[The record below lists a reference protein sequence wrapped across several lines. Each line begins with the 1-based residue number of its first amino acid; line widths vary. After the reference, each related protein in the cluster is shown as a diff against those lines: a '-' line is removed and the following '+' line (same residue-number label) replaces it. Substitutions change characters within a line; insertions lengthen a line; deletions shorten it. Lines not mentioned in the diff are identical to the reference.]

1 MKIAPVLLGAVFA
14 QESGDYSDYEAP
26 ATGGE
31 DRWDSWGSDNNFLMG
46 TAERAYGSSQTV
58 QAVTCWESNNMGDL
72 RHYNTQNDDG
82 FGWSN
87 VHHGHDQAADSNI
100 VTGDESDYQIG
111 TVYIDHGNTNKV
123 DQHSAEAFD
132 NRYSGCIYEVN
143 GWTYSSTTYNEK
155 FQVTYGWNGS
165 AVDQSGLDSSFS
177 DSIRINWW
185 HYFNAH
191 VFAGGSAQTHY
202 IAMANPQYE
211 GLGYLNFIA
220 TFAKAPSGQNTFG
233 TNKYYSDR
241 NHFNHNVED
250 TVTDNYSAGGAFEV
264 KPGTGEEWYSTYDGS
279 SPKTWTEQAALSSFP
294 HNDLGKDF
302 RFNVR
307 VLHKGGDG
315 DPTNT
320 SGKDSYYF
328 YKINEIAITFPYVVR
343 CPKELSHIA
352 SDGQTSTF
360 RCMDSAN
367 YNGHRGWYNNQT
379 NDHAT
384 AAKNENLPFY
394 LETLSGGSFSAGF
407 CGANTSD
414 ARSDGEWYQCGT
426 SYTVKGLL
434 NTYDEASQKEFGTHQ
449 EFWFQFF
456 YHFELAQRMVGG
468 TGPPTI
474 TTTGGS
480 PTTSFTHYNYPNLL
494 FNAFEVSSVAF
505 TCSTTNV
512 YNSNGC

>member
-46 TAERAYGSSQTV
+46 TGERAYGSSQTV

-132 NRYSGCIYEVN
+132 NRYSGCIYEVD

-155 FQVTYGWNGS
+155 FEVTYGWNGS

-315 DPTNT
+315 DPTDTN
-320 SGKDSYYF
+320 GKDSYYF
-328 YKINEIAITFPYVVR
+328 YKINEITITFPYDVR
-343 CPKELSHIA
+343 CPKESSHIA

-394 LETLSGGSFSAGF
+394 IETLNGGSASAGF
-407 CGANTSD
+407 CAAGAA
-414 ARSDGEWYQCGT
+414 ARSDGEWYQCGK
-426 SYTVKGLL
+426 SYNVKGLM
-434 NTYDEASQKEFGTHQ
+434 NTYDEAAQKEFGTHQ
-449 EFWFQFF
+449 EFWFQFY
-456 YHFELAQRMVGG
+456 YHFELTTRTSAAIG
-468 TGPPTI
+468 TPTI
-474 TTTGGS
+474 DS
-480 PTTSFTHYNYPNLL
+480 STTSFVHYNYPNLL
-494 FNAFEVSSVAF
+494 FNAFEVTSVDF
-505 TCSTTNV
+505 KCSNTNANHV

>member
-26 ATGGE
+26 VTGGE

-46 TAERAYGSSQTV
+46 TGERAYGSTQTV

-132 NRYSGCIYEVN
+132 NRYSGCIYEVD
-143 GWTYSSTTYNEK
+143 GWTYSSTTYNKK
-155 FQVTYGWNGS
+155 FEVAYGWDGTTHNAGGF
-165 AVDQSGLDSSFS
+165 DTSFTS
-177 DSIRINWW
+177 HIRINWW

-191 VFAGGSAQTHY
+191 VFAGGNAQTHY

-220 TFAKAPSGQNTFG
+220 TFAKKPTADTFAN
-233 TNKYYSDR
+233 NKFYSAR
-241 NHFNHNVED
+241 QHFNHNVED

-264 KPGTGEEWYSTYDGS
+264 RPGTSTAEEWYSTYGGTDA
-279 SPKTWTEQAALSSFP
+279 WTEQAALSSFP

-307 VLHKGGDG
+307 VLHRGGDG
-315 DPTNT
+315 DPTNAA
-320 SGKDSYYF
+320 GKDSYYF
-328 YKINEIAITFPYVVR
+328 YKINEITIVFPYDVR
-343 CPKELSHIA
+343 CPKESSHVT
-352 SDGQTSTF
+352 SDGQSDTF

-394 LETLSGGSFSAGF
+394 IETLNGGSASAGF
-407 CGANTSD
+407 CAGGAT
-414 ARSDGEWYQCGT
+414 ARSDGEWYQCGKT
-426 SYTVKGLL
+426 YNVKGLL
-434 NTYDEASQKEFGTHQ
+434 NTYDEAAQKEFGTHQ
-449 EFWFQFF
+449 EFWFQFY
-456 YHFELAQRMVGG
+456 YHFELTTRTSAAIG
-468 TGPPTI
+468 TPTI
-474 TTTGGS
+474 DS
-480 PTTSFTHYNYPNLL
+480 STTSFVHYNYPNLL
-494 FNAFEVSSVAF
+494 FNAFEVTSVDF
-505 TCSTTNV
+505 KCSNTNANHV